1 MLRPKM
7 EGFAVILI
15 TLVRCFSQNVPGNNP
30 HTLNFQLFSEK
41 RLGFVHSA
49 AVTELAA
56 AVWRDL

>member
-41 RLGFVHSA
+41 RLGFVHLT
-49 AVTELAA
+49 AVIGLATIL
-56 AVWRDL
+56 WRDL